1 MSFKQKKRI
10 SALLYNLHQKNEVSI
25 KEISEMMHVSQMTI
39 RRDLDVLERQGII
52 KRIHGG
58 AVLLDPN
65 TIKDYPYIHGEQ
77 KTKNIHEKNLI
88 GVKAASLVQPH
99 EIIFL
104 DSGTTTPF
112 IAKNIKPDL
121 PITVI
126 CYTLANALEFYQRS
140 NANLILFG
148 GLFHRDSN
156 IFYSAESRA
165 IIRNTRADKAF
176 ISTGGFDPEMGLTT
190 VFDYEAIIKC
200 EMIRSAKRIIL
211 VTDSTKFG
219 KISVNHFAEL
229 DEIDTIITDDGISNE
244 YRQILVDCGIEL
256 IIANNDENESTT

>member
-1 MSFKQKKRI
+1 MQ
-10 SALLYNLHQKNEVSI
+10 
-25 KEISEMMHVSQMTI
+25 VSQMTI

-52 KRIHGG
+52 KRTHGG

-65 TIKDYPYIHGEQ
+65 TSTDYTYILGEQ
-77 KTKNIHEKNLI
+77 KTRNTYEKNLI
-88 GVKAASLVQPH
+88 GLKAASLVQPND
-99 EIIFL
+99 IIFL

-112 IAKNIKPDL
+112 IANNMKPDL

-126 CYTLANALEFYQRS
+126 CYTLTNALEFYQRS

-156 IFYSAESRA
+156 IFYSAGSNA

-190 VFDYEAIIKC
+190 FFDYEAIIKR

-211 VTDSTKFG
+211 VADSTKFG

-229 DEIDTIITDDGISNE
+229 EDIDTVITDNGISND
-244 YRQILVDCGIEL
+244 YRQILMDRGVEL
-256 IIANNDENESTT
+256 IIANHGENASSLEED